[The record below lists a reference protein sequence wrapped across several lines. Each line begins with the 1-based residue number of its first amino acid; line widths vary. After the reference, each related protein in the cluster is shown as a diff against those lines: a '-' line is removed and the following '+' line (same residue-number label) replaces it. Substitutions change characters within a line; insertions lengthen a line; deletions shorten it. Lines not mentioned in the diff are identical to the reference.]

1 MRLIKQDA
9 DCLDIRRK
17 KMSRKKTIIILADVL
32 LFLALAALVVF
43 EMKNPQGG
51 LRFVDEFLSRFQ

>member
-1 MRLIKQDA
+1 MF
-9 DCLDIRRK
+9 RK
-17 KMSRKKTIIILADVL
+17 KNLIILADIL

-51 LRFVDEFLSRFQ
+51 LRFVDEFLSRFK